1 MNLITITA
9 FCTPQPQGSSRAF
22 IRGGRAVITSANK
35 KLKPF
40 RTEVTSCALEAM
52 GNQTMPRFAKHEPV
66 KLVITFMFHKPEST
80 PKKRLFPV
88 VKPDLDKLV
97 RATLDSLTGV
107 IFHDDAQV
115 VQVMTEK
122 IYGNV
127 EGVRIDAMEAA

>member
-1 MNLITITA
+1 MISIQVYTK
-9 FCTPQPQGSSRAF
+9 PEPQGSARAF
-22 IRGGRAVITSANK
+22 VRGGRAVITSANK

-52 GNQTMPRFAKHEPV
+52 GNQVMPRFAKHVPV
-66 KLVITFMFHKPEST
+66 KLVITFTFLKPEST

-88 VKPDLDKLV
+88 VKPDLDKIL

-122 IYGNV
+122 IYGNI